1 MESGCTRST
10 IASQARCPR
19 LNWSRNSDHWSI
31 GISRTLMRHSLA
43 VDVPKV
49 LLLTAHFDRGSRRR
63 TTSTEH
69 EACATMACA
78 TLPSNHR
85 VSPVRPWEPTTIRS
99 ARHSSDSSTIAE
111 RGSPSR
117 TVVSVDSPASRS
129 AFAAR
134 PVISSALEACCCLTS
149 SSVAPAST
157 NSVAGGVYGCIT
169 ATIRTVEFAGH
180 GRRAISSTA
189 ACECG
194 EPSMASRILICHLPA
209 LESCELL
216 THFSPVHSC
225 CQCRL
230 CSRSMRCMPPRA
242 RATGAG
248 TRLTSGAAQDHRGV
262 YCRATAPGW
271 PPQTQRRR

>member
-1 MESGCTRST
+1 
-10 IASQARCPR
+10 
-19 LNWSRNSDHWSI
+19 
-31 GISRTLMRHSLA
+31 MRYFLA

-49 LLLTAHFDRGSRRR
+49 LWLTAHFDRGSRRR

-69 EACATMACA
+69 EACPTMACA

-99 ARHSSDSSTIAE
+99 ARHSSDSSTMAE

-129 AFAAR
+129 VFAAR

-189 ACECG
+189 VCECG

-209 LESCELL
+209 LESCELPNPL
-216 THFSPVHSC
+216 FVGAQLLPVPTLQS
-225 CQCRL
+225 L
-230 CSRSMRCMPPRA
+230 DEVMPPRA

-248 TRLTSGAAQDHRGV
+248 TRSPRGSARPSRRVLPGHGSGMAA
-262 YCRATAPGW
+262 ANAAP
-271 PPQTQRRR
+271 PMSAMFFVKFTRPADAFSSN